1 MNTKEK
7 KVNSNT
13 KNKTNK
19 KIENIK
25 EKSSKKTNKLKDE
38 VQETKAF
45 LKKVATKSNKKLKSE
60 KEIEFIEFYDLPL
73 KYNNTI
79 VRLISQTPTKL
90 FVYWDILDKDREN
103 LEKKYSKNLWNE
115 TVPVLLVKNNTDGS
129 TFEVLVNDFANSW
142 YIDIPD
148 NEATYEVII
157 GRKYKEKNDEYIY
170 ITSSNEYTSSN
181 EHITLNNDENI
192 LFENIK
198 TNIKYYIK
206 NTDKIKENASKIYNI
221 DKNVFNNKEQI
232 IYLNSLSGS
241 SHMEKEI

>member
-19 KIENIK
+19 KIEDIK

-45 LKKVATKSNKKLKSE
+45 LKKVAAKSNKKLKSE
-60 KEIEFIEFYDLPL
+60 KEIEFTEFYDLPL
-73 KYNNTI
+73 RYNNTI

-198 TNIKYYIK
+198 TNTKYYIK

-221 DKNVFNNKEQI
+221 DKNVFNNKEQT

>member
-45 LKKVATKSNKKLKSE
+45 LKKVAAKSNKKLKSE

-73 KYNNTI
+73 RYNNTI

-198 TNIKYYIK
+198 TNTKYYIK

>member
-19 KIENIK
+19 KIEDIK

-45 LKKVATKSNKKLKSE
+45 LKKVAAKSNKKLKSE
-60 KEIEFIEFYDLPL
+60 KEIEFTEFYDLPL
-73 KYNNTI
+73 RYNNTI

-198 TNIKYYIK
+198 TNTKYYIK

>member
-7 KVNSNT
+7 KVNSNI

-45 LKKVATKSNKKLKSE
+45 LKKVAAKSNKKLKSE
-60 KEIEFIEFYDLPL
+60 KEIEFTEFYDLPL
-73 KYNNTI
+73 RYNNTI

-198 TNIKYYIK
+198 TNTKYYIK

>member
-45 LKKVATKSNKKLKSE
+45 LKKVAAKSNKKLKSE
-60 KEIEFIEFYDLPL
+60 KEIEFTEFYDLPL
-73 KYNNTI
+73 RYNNTI

>member
-45 LKKVATKSNKKLKSE
+45 LKKVAAKSNKKLKSE
-60 KEIEFIEFYDLPL
+60 KEIEFTEFYDLPL
-73 KYNNTI
+73 RYNNTI

-198 TNIKYYIK
+198 TNTKYYIK